1 MCMNANVVYI
11 LVVLILTWIYFQ
23 TRSLKSNEDE
33 YFVLNKSEGVFGL
46 SLSFYASGMGLWI
59 LTSPAEVAWYG
70 LGYDIYGY
78 ALSAATPFVLI
89 YIFGPKIA
97 DLLPN
102 GATLAQFVE
111 TKYGN
116 IAQKIVSVVAVIYMG
131 AFLVAE
137 FASISFV
144 FESISSVRGVLVSLL
159 IAITTLAYLFRHG
172 FKASYFTDRIQSYGI
187 IFLLAIVL
195 MIWFSQNSIS
205 DIVSLA
211 NSGGLNSFETFSL
224 KSALAVIIAVT
235 AAEVFSMGYWQRTFS
250 AENSKVIK
258 QASIYSGTGA
268 FLTILILGIGGAVGA
283 GKGLEVPALSFIDQL
298 ELNNF
303 TIMLLISLATLLV
316 TSSIDTLENAI
327 ASTIS
332 LDIIK
337 KKSEEAKLITLLVVG
352 IALIISNEVTSI
364 FNVFLV
370 ADLFAAC
377 LVFPAFYRIKKSSK
391 DILLVVPFVGSLISA
406 YIFRYVSINPQL
418 NPGGVFIPTDLYGLA
433 DLNTFAV
440 ALLSSMVITVVADKV
455 IKYN

>member
-1 MCMNANVVYI
+1 MNANIVYLI
-11 LVVLILTWIYFQ
+11 VVLILTWIYFQ
-23 TRSLKSNEDE
+23 TRSLKSNENE
-33 YFVLNKSEGVFGL
+33 YFVLNKSEGVLGL

-78 ALSAATPFVLI
+78 ALSAATPFILI

-97 DLLPN
+97 DLLPK

-116 IAQKIVSVVAVIYMG
+116 IAQKIVSIVAVIYMG
-131 AFLVAE
+131 AFLIAE

-144 FESISSVRGVLVSLL
+144 FESISSVRGILISLL
-159 IAITTLAYLFRHG
+159 IAITTLAYLFKHG
-172 FKASYFTDRIQSYGI
+172 FKASYFTDRLQSYGI
-187 IFLLAIVL
+187 ILLLAIVL
-195 MIWFSQNSIS
+195 TIWLSQNS
-205 DIVSLA
+205 VSELVTYA
-211 NSGGLNSFETFSL
+211 NLGGLSSFETFSL

-250 AENSKVIK
+250 AENSKAIK
-258 QASIYSGTGA
+258 LASIFSGIGA

-283 GKGLEVPALSFIDQL
+283 GKGIESPALSFIQQL
-298 ELNNF
+298 DLNNF
-303 TIMLLISLATLLV
+303 TIILLVSLATLLV

-332 LDIIK
+332 LDILK
-337 KKSEEAKLITLLVVG
+337 KKSEEAKLITLLVVC
-352 IALIISNEVTSI
+352 IALVISIEVTSI

-391 DILLVVPFVGSLISA
+391 DILLIIPFIGSLISV
-406 YIFRYVSINPQL
+406 YFYRYLLIDPQL

-433 DLNTFAV
+433 DLNTFAIG
-440 ALLSSMVITVVADKV
+440 LLSSMVITLVADKA
-455 IKYN
+455 IK

>member
-1 MCMNANVVYI
+1 MNANLVYLI
-11 LVVLILTWIYFQ
+11 IILILTWIYFQ
-23 TRSLKSNEDE
+23 TRNLKSNEDE
-33 YFVLNKSEGVFGL
+33 YFVLNKSEGVLGL

-97 DLLPN
+97 ELLPN

-111 TKYGN
+111 TKYGI

-131 AFLVAE
+131 AFLIAE

-159 IAITTLAYLFRHG
+159 IAITTLTYLFKHG

-195 MIWFSQNSIS
+195 MIWFSQNSFS
-205 DIVSLA
+205 DIISLA

-258 QASIYSGTGA
+258 QASVYSGAGA
-268 FLTILILGIGGAVGA
+268 FLTILILGVGGAVGA
-283 GKGLEVPALSFIDQL
+283 GKGLEVPTLSFIDQL
-298 ELNNF
+298 ELNNL

-370 ADLFAAC
+370 ADLFATC

-391 DILLVVPFVGSLISA
+391 DVLLIVPFVGSLISV
-406 YIFRYVSINPQL
+406 YVYRYLFIDLQV

-433 DLNTFAV
+433 DLNTFAIG
-440 ALLSSMVITVVADKV
+440 LLSSMVITLVADKV
-455 IKYN
+455 IK

>member
-1 MCMNANVVYI
+1 MNANVVYLI
-11 LVVLILTWIYFQ
+11 VVLILTWIYFQ
-23 TRSLKSNEDE
+23 TRSLKSSEDE
-33 YFVLNKSEGVFGL
+33 YFVLNKSEGVLGL

-97 DLLPN
+97 DLLPK

-111 TKYGN
+111 TKYGS
-116 IAQKIVSVVAVIYMG
+116 IAQKIVSIVAVIYMG
-131 AFLVAE
+131 AFLIAE

-144 FESISSVRGVLVSLL
+144 FESISSVRGILISLL

-172 FKASYFTDRIQSYGI
+172 FKASYFTDRLQSYGI
-187 IFLLAIVL
+187 ILLLAIVL
-195 MIWFSQNSIS
+195 TIWLSQNNLSEL
-205 DIVSLA
+205 VTYA
-211 NSGGLNSFETFSL
+211 NAGGLGSFETFSL

-250 AENSKVIK
+250 AENSKAIK
-258 QASIYSGTGA
+258 QASIFSGIGA

-283 GKGLEVPALSFIDQL
+283 GKGIESPALSFIEQL
-298 ELNNF
+298 DLNNF
-303 TIMLLISLATLLV
+303 TIILLVSLATLLV

-332 LDIIK
+332 LDILK
-337 KKSEEAKLITLLVVG
+337 KKSEEAKLITLLVVC
-352 IALIISNEVTSI
+352 IALVISIEVTSI

-391 DILLVVPFVGSLISA
+391 DILLIIPFVGSLISV
-406 YIFRYVSINPQL
+406 YVYRYLFIDLQV

-433 DLNTFAV
+433 DLNTFAIG
-440 ALLSSMVITVVADKV
+440 LLSSMVITLVADKA
-455 IKYN
+455 IK

>member
-1 MCMNANVVYI
+1 MNANVVYLI
-11 LVVLILTWIYFQ
+11 VVLILTWIYFQ
-23 TRSLKSNEDE
+23 TRSLKSNENE
-33 YFVLNKSEGVFGL
+33 YFVLNKSEGVLGL

-78 ALSAATPFVLI
+78 ALSAATPFILI

-97 DLLPN
+97 DLLPK

-116 IAQKIVSVVAVIYMG
+116 IAQKIVSIVAVIYMG
-131 AFLVAE
+131 AFLIAE

-144 FESISSVRGVLVSLL
+144 FESISSVRGILISLL

-172 FKASYFTDRIQSYGI
+172 FKASYFTDRLQSYGI
-187 IFLLAIVL
+187 ILLLAIVL
-195 MIWFSQNSIS
+195 TIWLSQNSLS
-205 DIVSLA
+205 ELVTYA
-211 NSGGLNSFETFSL
+211 NAGGLSSFETFSL

-250 AENSKVIK
+250 AENSKAIK
-258 QASIYSGTGA
+258 QASIFSGIGA

-283 GKGLEVPALSFIDQL
+283 GKGIESPALSFIEQL
-298 ELNNF
+298 DLNHF
-303 TIMLLISLATLLV
+303 TIILLVSLATLLV

-332 LDIIK
+332 LDILK
-337 KKSEEAKLITLLVVG
+337 KKSEEAKLITLLVVC
-352 IALIISNEVTSI
+352 ISLVISIEVTSI

-391 DILLVVPFVGSLISA
+391 DILLIIPFVGSLISV
-406 YIFRYVSINPQL
+406 YVYRYLFIDLQV

-433 DLNTFAV
+433 DLNTFAIG
-440 ALLSSMVITVVADKV
+440 LLSSMVITLVADKA
-455 IKYN
+455 IK

>member
-1 MCMNANVVYI
+1 MNANVIYLI
-11 LVVLILTWIYFQ
+11 VVLILTWIYFQ
-23 TRSLKSNEDE
+23 TRSLKSSEDE
-33 YFVLNKSEGVFGL
+33 YFVLNKSEGVLGL

-78 ALSAATPFVLI
+78 ALSAATPFILI

-97 DLLPN
+97 DLLPK

-116 IAQKIVSVVAVIYMG
+116 IAQKIVSIVAVIYMG
-131 AFLVAE
+131 AFLIAE

-144 FESISSVRGVLVSLL
+144 FESISSVRGILISLL

-172 FKASYFTDRIQSYGI
+172 FKASYFTDRLQSYGI
-187 IFLLAIVL
+187 ILLLAIVL
-195 MIWFSQNSIS
+195 TIWLSQNSLS
-205 DIVSLA
+205 ELVTFA
-211 NSGGLNSFETFSL
+211 NAGGLNSFETFSF

-250 AENSKVIK
+250 AENSKAIK
-258 QASIYSGTGA
+258 QASIFSGIGA

-283 GKGLEVPALSFIDQL
+283 GKGIESPALSFIEQL
-298 ELNNF
+298 DLNNF
-303 TIMLLISLATLLV
+303 TIILLVSLATLLV

-332 LDIIK
+332 LDILK
-337 KKSEEAKLITLLVVG
+337 KKSEEAKLITLLVVC
-352 IALIISNEVTSI
+352 ISLVISIEVTSI

-391 DILLVVPFVGSLISA
+391 DVLLIIPFVGSLISV
-406 YIFRYVSINPQL
+406 YVYRYLFIDLQV
-418 NPGGVFIPTDLYGLA
+418 NPGGIFIPTDLYGLA
-433 DLNTFAV
+433 DLNTFAIG
-440 ALLSSMVITVVADKV
+440 LLSSMVITLVADKA
-455 IKYN
+455 IK

>member
-1 MCMNANVVYI
+1 MNANVIYLI
-11 LVVLILTWIYFQ
+11 VVLILTWIYFQ

-33 YFVLNKSEGVFGL
+33 YFVLTKSEGVLGL

-78 ALSAATPFVLI
+78 ALSAATPFILI

-116 IAQKIVSVVAVIYMG
+116 IAQKIVSIVAVIYMG
-131 AFLVAE
+131 AFLIAE

-144 FESISSVRGVLVSLL
+144 FESISSVRGILISLL

-172 FKASYFTDRIQSYGI
+172 FKASYFTDRLQSYGI
-187 IFLLAIVL
+187 ILLLAIVL
-195 MIWFSQNSIS
+195 TIWLSQNSLSELVTYANAGGIS
-205 DIVSLA
+205 
-211 NSGGLNSFETFSL
+211 SFETFSL

-250 AENSKVIK
+250 AENSKAIK
-258 QASIYSGTGA
+258 QASIFSGIGA

-283 GKGLEVPALSFIDQL
+283 GKGIESPALSFIEQL
-298 ELNNF
+298 DLNNF
-303 TIMLLISLATLLV
+303 TIILLVSLATLLV

-332 LDIIK
+332 LDILK
-337 KKSEEAKLITLLVVG
+337 KKSEEAKLITLLVVCVS
-352 IALIISNEVTSI
+352 LVISIEVTSI

-391 DILLVVPFVGSLISA
+391 DILLIIPFVGSLISV
-406 YIFRYVSINPQL
+406 YVYRYLFIDLQV

-433 DLNTFAV
+433 DLNTFAIG
-440 ALLSSMVITVVADKV
+440 LLSSMVITLVADKA
-455 IKYN
+455 IK

>member
-1 MCMNANVVYI
+1 MNANVIYLI
-11 LVVLILTWIYFQ
+11 VVLILTWIYFQ
-23 TRSLKSNEDE
+23 TRSLKSNENE
-33 YFVLNKSEGVFGL
+33 YFVLNKSEGVLGL

-78 ALSAATPFVLI
+78 ALSAATPFILI

-97 DLLPN
+97 DLLPK

-116 IAQKIVSVVAVIYMG
+116 IAQKIVSIVAVIYMG
-131 AFLVAE
+131 AFLIAE

-144 FESISSVRGVLVSLL
+144 FESISSVRGILISLL

-172 FKASYFTDRIQSYGI
+172 FKASYFTDRLQSYGI
-187 IFLLAIVL
+187 ILLLAIVFT
-195 MIWFSQNSIS
+195 IWLSQNSLS
-205 DIVSLA
+205 EIVTFA
-211 NSGGLNSFETFSL
+211 NAGGLSSFETFSL

-250 AENSKVIK
+250 AENSKAIK
-258 QASIYSGTGA
+258 QASVFSGIGA
-268 FLTILILGIGGAVGA
+268 FLTILLLGIGGAVGA
-283 GKGLEVPALSFIDQL
+283 GKGIESPSLSFIEQL
-298 ELNNF
+298 DLNNF
-303 TIMLLISLATLLV
+303 TIILLVSLATLLV

-332 LDIIK
+332 LDILK
-337 KKSEEAKLITLLVVG
+337 KKSEEAKLITLLVVC
-352 IALIISNEVTSI
+352 IALVISIEVTSI

-391 DILLVVPFVGSLISA
+391 DILLIIPFVGSLISV
-406 YIFRYVSINPQL
+406 YVYRYLFIDAQV

-433 DLNTFAV
+433 DLNTFAIG
-440 ALLSSMVITVVADKV
+440 LLSSMVITLVADKV
-455 IKYN
+455 IK

>member
-1 MCMNANVVYI
+1 MNANVVYLI
-11 LVVLILTWIYFQ
+11 VVLILTWIYFQ
-23 TRSLKSNEDE
+23 TRSLKSNENE
-33 YFVLNKSEGVFGL
+33 YFVLNKSEGVLGL

-78 ALSAATPFVLI
+78 ALSAATPFILI

-97 DLLPN
+97 DLLPK

-111 TKYGN
+111 TKYGS
-116 IAQKIVSVVAVIYMG
+116 IAQKIVSIVAVIYMG
-131 AFLVAE
+131 AFLIAE

-144 FESISSVRGVLVSLL
+144 FESISSVRGILISLL

-172 FKASYFTDRIQSYGI
+172 FKASYFTDRLQSYGI
-187 IFLLAIVL
+187 ILLLAIVL
-195 MIWFSQNSIS
+195 TIWLSQNSLS
-205 DIVSLA
+205 ELVTYA
-211 NSGGLNSFETFSL
+211 NVGGLSSFETFSL

-250 AENSKVIK
+250 AENSKTIK
-258 QASIYSGTGA
+258 QASIFSGIGA

-283 GKGLEVPALSFIDQL
+283 GKGIESPALSFIEQL
-298 ELNNF
+298 DLNNF
-303 TIMLLISLATLLV
+303 TIILLVSLATLLV

-337 KKSEEAKLITLLVVG
+337 KKSEEAKLITLLVVC
-352 IALIISNEVTSI
+352 ISLVISIEVTSI

-391 DILLVVPFVGSLISA
+391 DILLIIPFIGSLISV
-406 YIFRYVSINPQL
+406 YVYRYLFIDLQV

-433 DLNTFAV
+433 DLNTFAIG
-440 ALLSSMVITVVADKV
+440 LLSSMVITLVADKA
-455 IKYN
+455 IK

>member
-1 MCMNANVVYI
+1 MNANVVYLI
-11 LVVLILTWIYFQ
+11 VVLILTWIYFQ
-23 TRSLKSNEDE
+23 TRSLKSSEDE
-33 YFVLNKSEGVFGL
+33 YFVLNRSEGVLGL

-70 LGYDIYGY
+70 LGFDIYGY
-78 ALSAATPFVLI
+78 ALSAATPFILI

-131 AFLVAE
+131 AFLIAE

-144 FESISSVRGVLVSLL
+144 FESISSVRGILVSLL

-187 IFLLAIVL
+187 IFLLVIVL
-195 MIWFSQNSIS
+195 TIWFSRNNIS

-211 NSGGLNSFETFSL
+211 NSGGLNSFEMFSL

-250 AENSKVIK
+250 AENTKVIK

-303 TIMLLISLATLLV
+303 TIVLLISLATLLV

-337 KKSEEAKLITLLVVG
+337 KKSEEAKLITLLVVC

-391 DILLVVPFVGSLISA
+391 DILLIVPFVGSLISV
-406 YIFRYVSINPQL
+406 YTYRYLSVESQL
-418 NPGGVFIPTDLYGLA
+418 SPGGVFIPTDLYGLA
-433 DLNTFAV
+433 DLNTFAI
-440 ALLSSMVITVVADKV
+440 ALLSSMVITLVADKV
-455 IKYN
+455 IK

>member
-1 MCMNANVVYI
+1 MNANVVYLI
-11 LVVLILTWIYFQ
+11 VVLILTWIYFQ
-23 TRSLKSNEDE
+23 TRSLKSSEDE
-33 YFVLNKSEGVFGL
+33 YFVLNKSEGVLGL

-78 ALSAATPFVLI
+78 ALSAATPFILI

-97 DLLPN
+97 DLLPK

-116 IAQKIVSVVAVIYMG
+116 IAQKIVSIVAVIYMG
-131 AFLVAE
+131 AFLIAE

-144 FESISSVRGVLVSLL
+144 FESISSVRGILISLL

-172 FKASYFTDRIQSYGI
+172 FKASYFTDRLQSYGI
-187 IFLLAIVL
+187 ILLLAIVL
-195 MIWFSQNSIS
+195 TIWLSQNSLS
-205 DIVSLA
+205 ELVTYA
-211 NSGGLNSFETFSL
+211 NAGGLGSFETFSL

-250 AENSKVIK
+250 AENSKAIK
-258 QASIYSGTGA
+258 QASIFSGIGA

-283 GKGLEVPALSFIDQL
+283 GKGIESPALSFIEQL
-298 ELNNF
+298 DLNNF
-303 TIMLLISLATLLV
+303 TIILLVSLATLLV

-332 LDIIK
+332 LDILK
-337 KKSEEAKLITLLVVG
+337 KKSEEAKLITLLVVC
-352 IALIISNEVTSI
+352 ISLVISIEVTSI

-391 DILLVVPFVGSLISA
+391 DILLIIPFVGSLISV
-406 YIFRYVSINPQL
+406 YVYRYLFIDLQV

-433 DLNTFAV
+433 DLNTFAIG
-440 ALLSSMVITVVADKV
+440 LLSSMVITLVADKA
-455 IKYN
+455 IK

>member
-1 MCMNANVVYI
+1 MNANVVYLI
-11 LVVLILTWIYFQ
+11 VVLILTWIYFQ
-23 TRSLKSNEDE
+23 TRSLKSNENE
-33 YFVLNKSEGVFGL
+33 YFVLNKSEGVLGL

-78 ALSAATPFVLI
+78 ALSAATPFILI

-97 DLLPN
+97 DLLPK

-116 IAQKIVSVVAVIYMG
+116 IAQKIVSIVAVIYMG
-131 AFLVAE
+131 AFLIAE

-144 FESISSVRGVLVSLL
+144 FESISSVRGILISLL
-159 IAITTLAYLFRHG
+159 IGITTLAYLFRHG
-172 FKASYFTDRIQSYGI
+172 FKASYFTDRLQSYGI
-187 IFLLAIVL
+187 ILLLAIVL
-195 MIWFSQNSIS
+195 TIWLSQNSLS
-205 DIVSLA
+205 ELVTFA
-211 NSGGLNSFETFSL
+211 NAGGLNSFETFSL

-250 AENSKVIK
+250 AENSKAIK
-258 QASIYSGTGA
+258 QASIFSGIGA

-283 GKGLEVPALSFIDQL
+283 GKGIESPALSFIEQL
-298 ELNNF
+298 DLNNF
-303 TIMLLISLATLLV
+303 TIILLVSLATLLV

-332 LDIIK
+332 LDILK
-337 KKSEEAKLITLLVVG
+337 KKTEEAKLITLLVVCV
-352 IALIISNEVTSI
+352 ALVVSIEVTSI

-377 LVFPAFYRIKKSSK
+377 LVFPAFYRVKKSSK
-391 DILLVVPFVGSLISA
+391 DILLIVPFVGSLISV
-406 YIFRYVSINPQL
+406 YLFRYLFIDLQI
-418 NPGGVFIPTDLYGLA
+418 NPGGIFIPTDLYGLA
-433 DLNTFAV
+433 DLNTFAIG
-440 ALLSSMVITVVADKV
+440 LLSSIVITLVADKA
-455 IKYN
+455 IK

>member
-1 MCMNANVVYI
+1 MNENVIYLI
-11 LVVLILTWIYFQ
+11 IVLILTWIYFQ
-23 TRSLKSNEDE
+23 TRRLKSNENE
-33 YFVLNKSEGVFGL
+33 YFVLNKSEGVLGL

-78 ALSAATPFVLI
+78 ALSAATPFILI

-97 DLLPN
+97 DLLPK

-116 IAQKIVSVVAVIYMG
+116 IAQKIVSIVAVIYMG
-131 AFLVAE
+131 AFLIAE

-144 FESISSVRGVLVSLL
+144 FESISSVRGILISLL

-172 FKASYFTDRIQSYGI
+172 FKASYFTDRLQSYGI
-187 IFLLAIVL
+187 ILLLAIVFT
-195 MIWFSQNSIS
+195 IWLSQNSLSEI
-205 DIVSLA
+205 ITFA
-211 NSGGLNSFETFSL
+211 NAGGLSSFETFSL

-250 AENSKVIK
+250 AENSKAIK
-258 QASIYSGTGA
+258 QASVFSGIGA
-268 FLTILILGIGGAVGA
+268 FLTILLLGIGGAVGA
-283 GKGLEVPALSFIDQL
+283 GKGIESPSLSFIEQL
-298 ELNNF
+298 DLNNF
-303 TIMLLISLATLLV
+303 TIILLVSLATLLV

-332 LDIIK
+332 LDIFK
-337 KKSEEAKLITLLVVG
+337 KKSEEAKLITLLVVSV
-352 IALIISNEVTSI
+352 ALIISIEVTSI

-370 ADLFAAC
+370 ADLFAVC

-391 DILLVVPFVGSLISA
+391 DLLLIIPFVGSLIFV
-406 YIFRYVSINPQL
+406 YIYRYLFIDLQA
-418 NPGGVFIPTDLYGLA
+418 NPGGIFIPTDLYGLA
-433 DLNTFAV
+433 DLNTFAIG
-440 ALLSSMVITVVADKV
+440 LLSSMVMTLVADKA
-455 IKYN
+455 IK

>member
-1 MCMNANVVYI
+1 MSANVVYLI
-11 LVVLILTWIYFQ
+11 IIIILTWIYFQ
-23 TRSLKSNEDE
+23 TRNLKSNEDE
-33 YFVLNKSEGVFGL
+33 YFVLNKSEGVLGL

-78 ALSAATPFVLI
+78 ALSAATPFLLI

-97 DLLPN
+97 ELLPN

-111 TKYGN
+111 TKYGI
-116 IAQKIVSVVAVIYMG
+116 IAQKIVSIVAVIYMG
-131 AFLVAE
+131 AFLIAE

-195 MIWFSQNSIS
+195 MIWFSQNSFS
-205 DIVSLA
+205 DIIFLA

-406 YIFRYVSINPQL
+406 YIYRYVSIDPQL
-418 NPGGVFIPTDLYGLA
+418 NPGGVFVPTDLYGLA

>member
-1 MCMNANVVYI
+1 MNANVVYFI
-11 LVVLILTWIYFQ
+11 IILILTWIYFQ
-23 TRSLKSNEDE
+23 TRNLKSNEDE
-33 YFVLNKSEGVFGL
+33 YFVLNKSEGVLGL

-97 DLLPN
+97 ELLPN

-111 TKYGN
+111 TKYGI

-131 AFLVAE
+131 AFLIAE

-195 MIWFSQNSIS
+195 MIWFSQNSFSEI
-205 DIVSLA
+205 IFLA

-406 YIFRYVSINPQL
+406 YIFRYVSIDPQL

-440 ALLSSMVITVVADKV
+440 ALLSSMVITLVADKV

>member
-1 MCMNANVVYI
+1 MNANVVYLI
-11 LVVLILTWIYFQ
+11 VVLILTWIYFQ
-23 TRSLKSNEDE
+23 TRSLKSNENE
-33 YFVLNKSEGVFGL
+33 YFVLNKSEGVLGL

-78 ALSAATPFVLI
+78 ALSAATPFILI

-97 DLLPN
+97 DLLPK

-116 IAQKIVSVVAVIYMG
+116 IAQKIVSIVAVIYMG
-131 AFLVAE
+131 AFLIAE

-144 FESISSVRGVLVSLL
+144 FESISSVRGILISLL

-187 IFLLAIVL
+187 ILLLAIVL
-195 MIWFSQNSIS
+195 TIWLSQNSLS
-205 DIVSLA
+205 ELVTYA
-211 NSGGLNSFETFSL
+211 NAGGLSSFETFSL

-250 AENSKVIK
+250 AENSKAIK
-258 QASIYSGTGA
+258 QASIFSGIGA

-283 GKGLEVPALSFIDQL
+283 GKGIESPALSFIEQL
-298 ELNNF
+298 DLNNF
-303 TIMLLISLATLLV
+303 TIILLVSLATLLV

-332 LDIIK
+332 LDILK
-337 KKSEEAKLITLLVVG
+337 KKSEEAKLITLLVVC
-352 IALIISNEVTSI
+352 IALVISIEVTSI

-391 DILLVVPFVGSLISA
+391 DILLIIPFVGSLISV
-406 YIFRYVSINPQL
+406 YVYRYLFTDLQV
-418 NPGGVFIPTDLYGLA
+418 NPGGIFIPTDLYGLA
-433 DLNTFAV
+433 DLNTFAIG
-440 ALLSSMVITVVADKV
+440 LLSSMVITLVANKA
-455 IKYN
+455 IK

>member
-1 MCMNANVVYI
+1 MNANVVYLI
-11 LVVLILTWIYFQ
+11 VVLILTWIYFQ
-23 TRSLKSNEDE
+23 TRSLKSNENE
-33 YFVLNKSEGVFGL
+33 YFVLNKSEGVLGL

-78 ALSAATPFVLI
+78 ALSAATPFILI

-97 DLLPN
+97 DLLPK

-111 TKYGN
+111 TKYGS
-116 IAQKIVSVVAVIYMG
+116 IAQKIVSIVAVIYMG
-131 AFLVAE
+131 AFLIAE

-144 FESISSVRGVLVSLL
+144 FESISSVRGILISLL

-172 FKASYFTDRIQSYGI
+172 FKASYFTDRLQSYGI
-187 IFLLAIVL
+187 ILLLAIVL
-195 MIWFSQNSIS
+195 TIWLSQNSLS
-205 DIVSLA
+205 ELVTYA
-211 NSGGLNSFETFSL
+211 NAGGLGSFETFSL

-250 AENSKVIK
+250 AENSKAIK
-258 QASIYSGTGA
+258 QASVFSGIGA

-283 GKGLEVPALSFIDQL
+283 GKGIESPALSFIEQL
-298 ELNNF
+298 DLNNF
-303 TIMLLISLATLLV
+303 TIILLVSLATLLV

-332 LDIIK
+332 LDILK
-337 KKSEEAKLITLLVVG
+337 KKSEEAKLITLLVVC
-352 IALIISNEVTSI
+352 ISFVISIEVTSI

-391 DILLVVPFVGSLISA
+391 DILLIIPFVGSLISV
-406 YIFRYVSINPQL
+406 YVYRYLFLDLQV

-433 DLNTFAV
+433 DLNTFAIG
-440 ALLSSMVITVVADKV
+440 LLSSMVITLVADKA
-455 IKYN
+455 IK

>member
-1 MCMNANVVYI
+1 MNANVVYLI
-11 LVVLILTWIYFQ
+11 VVLILTWIYFQ
-23 TRSLKSNEDE
+23 TRSLKSNENE
-33 YFVLNKSEGVFGL
+33 YFVLNKSEGVLGL

-78 ALSAATPFVLI
+78 ALSAATPFILI

-97 DLLPN
+97 DLLPK

-111 TKYGN
+111 NKYGN
-116 IAQKIVSVVAVIYMG
+116 IAQKIVSIVAVIYMG
-131 AFLVAE
+131 AFLIAE

-144 FESISSVRGVLVSLL
+144 FESISSVRGILISLL

-172 FKASYFTDRIQSYGI
+172 FKASYFTDRLQSYGI
-187 IFLLAIVL
+187 ILLLAIVL
-195 MIWFSQNSIS
+195 TIWLSQNSLS
-205 DIVSLA
+205 ELVTYA
-211 NSGGLNSFETFSL
+211 NAGGLSSFETFSL

-250 AENSKVIK
+250 AENSKAIK
-258 QASIYSGTGA
+258 QASIFSGIGA

-283 GKGLEVPALSFIDQL
+283 GKGIESPALSFIEQL
-298 ELNNF
+298 DLNNF
-303 TIMLLISLATLLV
+303 TIILLVSLATLLV

-332 LDIIK
+332 LDILK
-337 KKSEEAKLITLLVVG
+337 KKSEEAKLITLLVVC
-352 IALIISNEVTSI
+352 ISLVISIEVTSI

-391 DILLVVPFVGSLISA
+391 DILLIIPFVGSLISV
-406 YIFRYVSINPQL
+406 YVYRYLFLDLQV

-433 DLNTFAV
+433 DLNTFAIG
-440 ALLSSMVITVVADKV
+440 LLSSMVITLVADKA
-455 IKYN
+455 IK

>member
-1 MCMNANVVYI
+1 MNANVIYVI
-11 LVVLILTWIYFQ
+11 VVLILTWIYFQ
-23 TRSLKSNEDE
+23 TRSLKSSEDE
-33 YFVLNKSEGVFGL
+33 YFVLNKSEGVLGL

-70 LGYDIYGY
+70 LGFDIYGY

-97 DLLPN
+97 DLLPK

-116 IAQKIVSVVAVIYMG
+116 IAQKIVSIVAVIYMG
-131 AFLVAE
+131 AFLIAE

-144 FESISSVRGVLVSLL
+144 FESISSVRGILISLL
-159 IAITTLAYLFRHG
+159 IAMTTLAYLFRHG
-172 FKASYFTDRIQSYGI
+172 FKASYFTDRLQSYGI
-187 IFLLAIVL
+187 ILLLAIVL
-195 MIWFSQNSIS
+195 TIWLSQNSFS
-205 DIVSLA
+205 ELVTYA
-211 NSGGLNSFETFSL
+211 NAGGLGSFETFSF

-250 AENSKVIK
+250 AENSKAIK
-258 QASIYSGTGA
+258 QASIFSGIGA

-283 GKGLEVPALSFIDQL
+283 GKGIESPALSFIEQL
-298 ELNNF
+298 DLNNF
-303 TIMLLISLATLLV
+303 TIILLVSLATLLV

-332 LDIIK
+332 LDILK
-337 KKSEEAKLITLLVVG
+337 KKSEEAKLITLLVVC
-352 IALIISNEVTSI
+352 ISFVISIEVTSI

-391 DILLVVPFVGSLISA
+391 DILLIIPFVGSMISV
-406 YIFRYVSINPQL
+406 YVYRYLFTDLQV

-433 DLNTFAV
+433 DLNTFAIG
-440 ALLSSMVITVVADKV
+440 LLSSMVITLVADKA
-455 IKYN
+455 IK

>member
-1 MCMNANVVYI
+1 MNANIVYLI
-11 LVVLILTWIYFQ
+11 VVLILTWIYFQ
-23 TRSLKSNEDE
+23 TRSLKSSEDE
-33 YFVLNKSEGVFGL
+33 YFVLNKSEGVLGL

-78 ALSAATPFVLI
+78 ALSAATPFILI

-97 DLLPN
+97 DLLPK

-116 IAQKIVSVVAVIYMG
+116 IAQKIVSIVAVIYMG
-131 AFLVAE
+131 AFLIAE

-144 FESISSVRGVLVSLL
+144 FESISSVRGILISLL

-172 FKASYFTDRIQSYGI
+172 FKASYFTDRLQSYGI
-187 IFLLAIVL
+187 ILLLAIVL
-195 MIWFSQNSIS
+195 TIWLSQNSLS
-205 DIVSLA
+205 ELVTYA
-211 NSGGLNSFETFSL
+211 NAGGLSSFETFSF

-250 AENSKVIK
+250 AENSKAIK
-258 QASIYSGTGA
+258 QASIFSGIGA

-283 GKGLEVPALSFIDQL
+283 GKGIESPALSFIEQL
-298 ELNNF
+298 DLNHF
-303 TIMLLISLATLLV
+303 TIILLVSLATLLV

-332 LDIIK
+332 LDILK
-337 KKSEEAKLITLLVVG
+337 KKSEEAKLITLLVVC
-352 IALIISNEVTSI
+352 ISFVISIEVTSI

-370 ADLFAAC
+370 ADLFAVC

-391 DILLVVPFVGSLISA
+391 DILLIIPFIGSLISV
-406 YIFRYVSINPQL
+406 YVYRYLFIDLQV

-433 DLNTFAV
+433 DLNTFAIG
-440 ALLSSMVITVVADKV
+440 LLSSMVITLVADKA
-455 IKYN
+455 IK

>member
-1 MCMNANVVYI
+1 MNANLVYLI
-11 LVVLILTWIYFQ
+11 VVLILTWIYFQ
-23 TRSLKSNEDE
+23 TRSMKSNEDE
-33 YFVLNKSEGVFGL
+33 YFVLNKSEGVLGL

-70 LGYDIYGY
+70 LGFDIYGY

-97 DLLPN
+97 DLLPK

-116 IAQKIVSVVAVIYMG
+116 IAQKIVSIVAVIYMG
-131 AFLVAE
+131 AFLIAE

-144 FESISSVRGVLVSLL
+144 FESITSVRGIPISLL

-172 FKASYFTDRIQSYGI
+172 FKASYFTDRLQSYGI
-187 IFLLAIVL
+187 ILLLAIVL
-195 MIWFSQNSIS
+195 TIWLNQNSLS
-205 DIVSLA
+205 ELVTFA
-211 NSGGLNSFETFSL
+211 NAGGLNSFETFSF

-250 AENSKVIK
+250 AENSKAIK
-258 QASIYSGTGA
+258 QASIFSGIGA

-283 GKGLEVPALSFIDQL
+283 GKGIESPALSFIEQL
-298 ELNNF
+298 DLNNF
-303 TIMLLISLATLLV
+303 TIILLVSLATLLV

-332 LDIIK
+332 LDILK
-337 KKSEEAKLITLLVVG
+337 KKSEEAKLITLLVVC
-352 IALIISNEVTSI
+352 IALVVSIEVTSI

-391 DILLVVPFVGSLISA
+391 DILLITPFVGSLISV
-406 YIFRYVSINPQL
+406 YVYRYLFTDLQV
-418 NPGGVFIPTDLYGLA
+418 NPGGIFIPTDLYGLA
-433 DLNTFAV
+433 DLNTFAIG
-440 ALLSSMVITVVADKV
+440 LLSSMVITLVADKA
-455 IKYN
+455 IK

>member
-1 MCMNANVVYI
+1 MNANVVYLI
-11 LVVLILTWIYFQ
+11 VVLILAWIYFQ
-23 TRSLKSNEDE
+23 TRSLKSNENE
-33 YFVLNKSEGVFGL
+33 YFVLNKSEGVLGL

-78 ALSAATPFVLI
+78 ALSAATPFILI

-111 TKYGN
+111 TKYGS
-116 IAQKIVSVVAVIYMG
+116 IAQKIVSIVAVIYMG
-131 AFLVAE
+131 AFLIAE

-144 FESISSVRGVLVSLL
+144 FESISSVRGILISLL

-172 FKASYFTDRIQSYGI
+172 FKASYFTDRLQSYGI
-187 IFLLAIVL
+187 ILLLAIVL
-195 MIWFSQNSIS
+195 TIWLSQNSLS
-205 DIVSLA
+205 ELVSYA
-211 NSGGLNSFETFSL
+211 NAGGLSSFETFSL

-250 AENSKVIK
+250 AENSKAIK
-258 QASIYSGTGA
+258 QASIFSGIGA

-283 GKGLEVPALSFIDQL
+283 GKGIEAPALSFIEQL
-298 ELNNF
+298 DLNNF
-303 TIMLLISLATLLV
+303 TIILLVSLATLLV

-332 LDIIK
+332 LDILK
-337 KKSEEAKLITLLVVG
+337 KKSEEAKLITLLVVC
-352 IALIISNEVTSI
+352 ISLVISIEVTSI

-370 ADLFAAC
+370 ADLFAAS
-377 LVFPAFYRIKKSSK
+377 LVFPAFYKIKKSSM
-391 DILLVVPFVGSLISA
+391 DILLIIPFIGSLISV
-406 YIFRYVSINPQL
+406 YVYRYLFIDLQV

-433 DLNTFAV
+433 DLNTFAIG
-440 ALLSSMVITVVADKV
+440 LLSSMVITLVADKV
-455 IKYN
+455 IK

>member
-1 MCMNANVVYI
+1 MNANVVYLI
-11 LVVLILTWIYFQ
+11 VVLILTWIYFQ
-23 TRSLKSNEDE
+23 TRSLKSNENE
-33 YFVLNKSEGVFGL
+33 YFVLNKSEGVLGL

-78 ALSAATPFVLI
+78 ALSAATPFILI

-116 IAQKIVSVVAVIYMG
+116 IAQKIVSIVAVIYMG
-131 AFLVAE
+131 AFLIAE

-144 FESISSVRGVLVSLL
+144 FESISSVRGILISLL

-172 FKASYFTDRIQSYGI
+172 FKASYFTDRLQSYGI
-187 IFLLAIVL
+187 ILLLAIVL
-195 MIWFSQNSIS
+195 TIWLSQNSLS
-205 DIVSLA
+205 ELVTYA
-211 NSGGLNSFETFSL
+211 NAGGLNSFETFSL

-250 AENSKVIK
+250 AENSKAIK
-258 QASIYSGTGA
+258 QASIFSGIGA

-283 GKGLEVPALSFIDQL
+283 GKGIESPALSFIEQL
-298 ELNNF
+298 DLNNF
-303 TIMLLISLATLLV
+303 TIILLVSLATLLV

-332 LDIIK
+332 LDILK
-337 KKSEEAKLITLLVVG
+337 KKSEEAKLITLLVVC
-352 IALIISNEVTSI
+352 ISLVISIEVTSI

-391 DILLVVPFVGSLISA
+391 DILLMIPFIGSLMSVYVYR
-406 YIFRYVSINPQL
+406 YIFIDLQE

-433 DLNTFAV
+433 DLNTFAIG
-440 ALLSSMVITVVADKV
+440 LLSSMVITLVADKA
-455 IKYN
+455 IK

>member
-1 MCMNANVVYI
+1 MNANVVYLI
-11 LVVLILTWIYFQ
+11 VVLILTWIYFQ
-23 TRSLKSNEDE
+23 TRSLKSSEDE
-33 YFVLNKSEGVFGL
+33 YFVLNKSEGVLGL

-70 LGYDIYGY
+70 LGFDIYGY

-97 DLLPN
+97 DLLPK

-116 IAQKIVSVVAVIYMG
+116 IAQKIVSIVAVIYMG
-131 AFLVAE
+131 AFLIAE

-144 FESISSVRGVLVSLL
+144 FESISSVRGILISLL

-172 FKASYFTDRIQSYGI
+172 FKASYFTDRLQSYGI
-187 IFLLAIVL
+187 ILLLAIVFT
-195 MIWFSQNSIS
+195 IWLSQNSLS
-205 DIVSLA
+205 QLVTYA
-211 NSGGLNSFETFSL
+211 NAGGLSSFETFSF

-250 AENSKVIK
+250 AENSKAIK
-258 QASIYSGTGA
+258 QASIFSGIGA

-283 GKGLEVPALSFIDQL
+283 GKGIESPALSFIEQL
-298 ELNNF
+298 DLNNF
-303 TIMLLISLATLLV
+303 TIILLVSLATLLV

-332 LDIIK
+332 LDILK
-337 KKSEEAKLITLLVVG
+337 KKSEEAKLITLLVVC
-352 IALIISNEVTSI
+352 ISFVISIEVTSI

-391 DILLVVPFVGSLISA
+391 DILLIIPFVGSLISV
-406 YIFRYVSINPQL
+406 YVYRYLFIDLQV

-433 DLNTFAV
+433 DLNTFAIG
-440 ALLSSMVITVVADKV
+440 LLSSMVITLVADKA
-455 IKYN
+455 IK

>member
-1 MCMNANVVYI
+1 MNANVVYFI
-11 LVVLILTWIYFQ
+11 IILILTWIYFQ
-23 TRSLKSNEDE
+23 TRNLKSNEDE
-33 YFVLNKSEGVFGL
+33 YFVLNKSEGVLGL

-97 DLLPN
+97 ELLPN

-111 TKYGN
+111 TKYGI

-131 AFLVAE
+131 AFLIAE

-195 MIWFSQNSIS
+195 MIWFSQNSFS
-205 DIVSLA
+205 DIISLA

-406 YIFRYVSINPQL
+406 YIFRYVSIDPQL

-433 DLNTFAV
+433 DLNSFAV
-440 ALLSSMVITVVADKV
+440 ALLSSMVITLVADKV
-455 IKYN
+455 IK

>member
-1 MCMNANVVYI
+1 MNANVIYLI
-11 LVVLILTWIYFQ
+11 VVLILTWIYFQ
-23 TRSLKSNEDE
+23 TRGLKSSEDE
-33 YFVLNKSEGVFGL
+33 YFVFNKSEGVLGL

-78 ALSAATPFVLI
+78 ALSAATPFILI

-97 DLLPN
+97 DLLPK

-116 IAQKIVSVVAVIYMG
+116 IAQKIVSIVAVIYMG
-131 AFLVAE
+131 AFLIAE

-144 FESISSVRGVLVSLL
+144 FESISSVRGILISLL

-172 FKASYFTDRIQSYGI
+172 FKASYFTDRLQSYGI
-187 IFLLAIVL
+187 ILLLAIVL
-195 MIWFSQNSIS
+195 TIWLSQNSLS
-205 DIVSLA
+205 ELVTYA
-211 NSGGLNSFETFSL
+211 NAGGLSSFETFSF

-250 AENSKVIK
+250 AENSKAIK
-258 QASIYSGTGA
+258 QASIFSGIGA

-283 GKGLEVPALSFIDQL
+283 GKGIESPALSFIEQL
-298 ELNNF
+298 DLNNF
-303 TIMLLISLATLLV
+303 TIILLVSLATLLV

-332 LDIIK
+332 LDILK
-337 KKSEEAKLITLLVVG
+337 KKSEEAKLITLLVVC
-352 IALIISNEVTSI
+352 ISFVISIEVTSI

-391 DILLVVPFVGSLISA
+391 DILLIIPFVGSLISV
-406 YIFRYVSINPQL
+406 YVYRYLFIDFQV

-433 DLNTFAV
+433 DLNTFAIG
-440 ALLSSMVITVVADKV
+440 LLSSMVITLVADKA
-455 IKYN
+455 IK